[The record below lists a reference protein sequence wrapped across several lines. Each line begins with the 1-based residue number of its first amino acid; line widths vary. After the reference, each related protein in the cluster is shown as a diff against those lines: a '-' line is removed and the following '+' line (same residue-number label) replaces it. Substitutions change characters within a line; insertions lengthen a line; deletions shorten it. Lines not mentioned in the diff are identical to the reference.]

1 MSDKSACLFCQIA
14 SGELGTEFVYAS
26 DTVVAFNDLAP
37 QASYHVL
44 VVPKRHIT
52 SIDAV
57 TAEDSQ
63 LIGEVFA
70 AIQSVAETR
79 GLSQSGYRVITNHGK
94 DAGQS
99 VDHLHFH
106 VLGGN
111 ELGPLIEK

>member
-1 MSDKSACLFCQIA
+1 MGDETECLFCQIA
-14 SGELGTEFVYAS
+14 SGALGTEFVYAS
-26 DTVVAFNDLAP
+26 ETVVAFNDLAP

-44 VVPKRHIT
+44 VVPKRHIA

-57 TAEDSQ
+57 TAEDGQ
-63 LIGEVFA
+63 LMGEVFA

-99 VDHLHFH
+99 VGHLHFH
-106 VLGGN
+106 ALGGN
-111 ELGPLIEK
+111 DLGPLIEK